1 MSRTC
6 KEGFL
11 TGPLFVGYRTKK
23 RDYSCYIISV
33 FMGDYDKEKWVKLY
47 HTALLELK
55 EGAMMG
61 RIGDAR
67 TEIAFRLEIL
77 ESVPDLHTEEREA
90 IRGALNN
97 LRVLEREEERLAE
110 IERKRLLEDA
120 VQKLQKVAPRFENKH
135 A

>member
-1 MSRTC
+1 
-6 KEGFL
+6 
-11 TGPLFVGYRTKK
+11 
-23 RDYSCYIISV
+23 
-33 FMGDYDKEKWVKLY
+33 MGDYDKEKWVKLY